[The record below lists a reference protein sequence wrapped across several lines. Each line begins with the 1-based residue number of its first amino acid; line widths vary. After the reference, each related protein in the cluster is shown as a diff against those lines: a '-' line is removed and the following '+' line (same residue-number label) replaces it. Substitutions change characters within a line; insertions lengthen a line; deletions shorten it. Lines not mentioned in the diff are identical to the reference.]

1 MGLHSVELIE
11 DASGLPEGFRKIALR
26 IGRLL
31 LLGTHG
37 LGHSHGIRNR
47 KLARERERERDLL
60 NALLLCDLLGG
71 GALNVDLVLLC
82 GILVLL
88 VLACEGVCW
97 LFDIL
102 RVFPLFFTG
111 FMALCVLTGD
121 LIGTVICKLWT
132 NIHH

>member
-1 MGLHSVELIE
+1 MEESIILTFLECITHFSTL
-11 DASGLPEGFRKIALR
+11 SLPFQLMNPVCILAGVFA
-26 IGRLL
+26 GVRLEQKWYL
-31 LLGTHG
+31 F
-37 LGHSHGIRNR
+37 
-47 KLARERERERDLL
+47 A
-60 NALLLCDLLGG
+60 
-71 GALNVDLVLLC
+71 